1 MTMPM
6 KTPVILTLDELSRLR
21 CHELESVYA
30 EGLLPERLSAL
41 NGRPRARVLAVAHFD
56 RGPLLKMV
64 SLVAGSRFFP
74 WEGKN
79 FASTGKKS
87 GVGRNRVNLLSR
99 DFEWFGFKT
108 RVEKSVL
115 DGKSCVR
122 LDYGLTDNPW
132 PVNKVRDELREVSPG
147 LYLGPS
153 LLQLR
158 KEPRLLYWFAVDA
171 RVQC

>member
-6 KTPVILTLDELSRLR
+6 KTPVVLTLDDLSRLR
-21 CHELESVYA
+21 SRELEAVYA

-41 NGRPRARVLAVAHFD
+41 NGRPRGRVLAIAHLD

-64 SLVAGSRFFP
+64 SLVVGSRFFP

-79 FASTGKKS
+79 FASTGKKT
-87 GVGRNRVNLLSR
+87 GGGRNRVNLLAR

-108 RVEKSVL
+108 RVEKSLL
-115 DGKSCVR
+115 DGKPCVR
-122 LDYGLTDNPW
+122 LDYGMAENPW
-132 PVNKVRDELREVSPG
+132 PVNKVKDELREVSPG

-158 KEPRLLYWFAVDA
+158 QEPRLLYWFAVDA